1 MANPKDGSFRLK
13 PKYIRLEGKTL
24 RIRSTRGLGWQ
35 SVAPRQAFTWA
46 TDDDDLLEDDLY
58 GAYDAYDADEYGE
71 FDADDAFEA
80 DYADA
85 SDDPDA
91 DRATTRNNARPSVRE
106 ALTSWVTRVR
116 KQPTHVP
123 SAADDQHTRLFSSAD
138 IEAAVASDE
147 DEGGQSMFVDRV
159 RPRSFLLGT
168 LFLTLRLAVVV
179 FLAVTVAGLGVAG
192 GILRAYSQTTPP
204 LDVKM
209 LDDVDQSSILYDSQG
224 NEITKVIRS
233 SYSEWASFDEIPDML
248 KNAFIAVE
256 DVRFYDHSGIDIKRL
271 AGAVVGTLTGDYD
284 GGGSTITQ
292 QLIKIQVLGSETS
305 YRRKVQEA
313 YLAMELEKEYDK
325 DSILEYYLNS
335 IHLGESN
342 YGVKA
347 AASDYFGKSLDQ
359 LSIRE
364 CAMLAGLTQ
373 NPSRYNPR
381 RNMYFREEDSMNVTE
396 DRADTVLERMYTA
409 GFITLDQRDEAR
421 AERGKATILQY
432 SQIKQMPD
440 MPYFVEYAVYDVVS
454 HFLKQR
460 NLQDN
465 VQNRAA
471 IEKEVRTGGYHI
483 YTTVV
488 PQIQR
493 VVQQNITDW
502 EQYPGVR
509 DPSYAV
515 KRETLNDGSVIDIPE
530 PQAAC
535 VVMDHHTG
543 YVLAIIGGRTEP
555 TQAKLWNRAYRS
567 RTEVGSSIKPL
578 SIYGPALENGVSP
591 ASIYLNYAVPIEGYG
606 GEPGYPRG
614 GLGKEGP
621 VTLRYGIQQS
631 LNVVAA
637 RTLFESVGVDT
648 SLQYLQN
655 LGIDPS
661 KLNADGPGLALG
673 TSGVTPLEM
682 TAAYA
687 TIANQGL
694 YLEPISF
701 TKVTDKHGN
710 VLLDADKV
718 QIKRQVFSPSTAWLL
733 TDMLE
738 NAVSNGTGKN
748 AKIKNM
754 HVAGKT
760 GTNSDYRSV
769 YFAGYTPYYVS
780 ALWIGHDDH
789 KESTKLKSGAS
800 GGAYAAPLWSAYMT
814 AIHIGMEDKPIIS
827 DDPSRFGLV
836 EREVCAVSGLLATS
850 SCNADYAHSPV
861 TDWFLLKN
869 VPTERCD
876 MHRTR
881 SICKVSGMLAGD
893 YCPSSSIRRGSYVV
907 IPNDSPFKAIPT
919 SKLNLGTIG
928 SSSGAYCTAHGPT
941 SSRTYDKAHSVVRE
955 ARAML
960 TNGSYMTRDQYNDIQ
975 SLITSIEGMIA
986 DGDDPALVDS
996 LVSRLSSLLATVR
1009 TQNPATTQNNG
1020 SSTQPQET
1028 ERPIDLLEDIPAAIN
1043 EYGDIIDP

>member
-1 MANPKDGSFRLK
+1 MTYQNGAYRFR
-13 PKYIRLEGKTL
+13 PKYRRFEGKNVVL
-24 RIRSTRGLGWQ
+24 CDAKARSWRAVP
-35 SVAPRQAFTWA
+35 SSRSWA
-46 TDDDDLLEDDLY
+46 NRMGSPS
-58 GAYDAYDADEYGE
+58 GAAQVTNAG
-71 FDADDAFEA
+71 
-80 DYADA
+80 
-85 SDDPDA
+85 
-91 DRATTRNNARPSVRE
+91 ATTRRRSRPSARE
-106 ALTSWVTRVR
+106 AMTSWVTRLRFGSGTRAVA
-116 KQPTHVP
+116 PTKDDQATRMFSSRDVEAALG
-123 SAADDQHTRLFSSAD
+123 SEADDHERPRGIF
-138 IEAAVASDE
+138 VA
-147 DEGGQSMFVDRV
+147 RKK
-159 RPRSFLLGT
+159 PRSFLLGT
-168 LFLTLRLAVVV
+168 LFTTLFFAIVL
-179 FLAVTVAGLGVAG
+179 LLCVASGGLGVAG
-192 GILRAYSQTTPP
+192 GIVRAYTQTTPP

-209 LDDVDQSSILYDSQG
+209 LEDIEQSSVLYDASG

-233 SYSEWASFDEIPDML
+233 SYSEWAPFEEIPDML

-256 DVRFYDHSGIDIKRL
+256 DVRFYDHNGIDIKRL

-292 QLIKIQVLGSETS
+292 QLIKIQVLGSEQS

-381 RNMYFREEDSMNVTE
+381 RNMYFREADSMKVTE
-396 DRADTVLERMYTA
+396 DRTDTVLERMYTA
-409 GFITLDQRDEAR
+409 GFITLAQRDEAR
-421 AERGKATILQY
+421 AERGKAIVLQY

-440 MPYFVEYAVYDVVS
+440 MPYFVEYAIYDVVT
-454 HFLKQR
+454 HFLRQK

-471 IEKEVRTGGYHI
+471 MEKELRTGGYHI
-483 YTTVV
+483 YTTVD
-488 PQIQR
+488 PLIQR
-493 VVQQNITDW
+493 TVQQNITDW
-502 EQYPGVR
+502 DKYPGLR

-515 KRETLNDGSVIDIPE
+515 KREVLNDGSFFDMPE

-535 VVMDHHTG
+535 AVMETHTG
-543 YVLAIIGGRTEP
+543 YVKALIGGRTEP
-555 TQAKLWNRAYRS
+555 PQAKLWNRAYRS

-578 SIYGPALENGVSP
+578 SIYGPALDNGASP

-606 GEPGYPRG
+606 GDPGYPRG
-614 GLGKEGP
+614 AMGKEGP
-621 VTLRYGIQQS
+621 VTMRYGIQQS

-637 RTLFESVGVDT
+637 RALFESVGVDT

-661 KLNADGPGLALG
+661 KLNGDGPGLALG
-673 TSGVTPLEM
+673 TSGITPLEM

-687 TIANQGL
+687 AIANQGL
-694 YLEPISF
+694 YLEPIAF

-710 VLLDADKV
+710 IVLDASEV

-738 NAVSNGTGKN
+738 NAVREGTGKP
-748 AKIKNM
+748 AQIQNM

-760 GTNSDYRSV
+760 GTNADYRSV

-789 KESTKLKSGAS
+789 KEATKLKAGAS
-800 GGAYAAPLWSAYMT
+800 GGTFAAPLWQAYMS
-814 AIHIGMEDKPIIS
+814 AIHIGMPDKPIIS
-827 DDPSRFGLV
+827 DSPARYGLV
-836 EREVCAVSGLLATS
+836 QREVCTVSGLLATDACHS
-850 SCNADYAHSPV
+850 DYEHKPV

-881 SICKVSGMLAGD
+881 SVCRISGKLATE
-893 YCPSSSIRRGSYVV
+893 YCPSSSVRRGSYIV
-907 IPNDSPFKAIPT
+907 IPDGSPYSEIPT
-919 SKLNLGTIG
+919 GKLHLGAVGRGGGSYCRIHGPYGTSVPDE
-928 SSSGAYCTAHGPT
+928 SSSGGT
-941 SSRTYDKAHSVVRE
+941 STPDIGSAQNAISD
-955 ARAML
+955 ARNVLSSGA
-960 TNGSYMTRDQYNDIQ
+960 YMTRDQRSEIE
-975 SLITSIEGMIA
+975 SLISGIQRLIDNGSDA
-986 DGDDPALVDS
+986 GALAS
-996 LVSRLSSLLATVR
+996 QVSRLRSLVANVRSQGYSEPPRNDPPPDQTV
-1009 TQNPATTQNNG
+1009 PLE
-1020 SSTQPQET
+1020 PVE
-1028 ERPIDLLEDIPAAIN
+1028 PIDLMQETQPVIN
-1043 EYGDIIDP
+1043 EYGEVVEP